1 MKFTVIGTGN
11 MGKALIRG
19 FLTKG
24 VIGKDELWVFDVRK
38 EAADA
43 VAEEYGC
50 TATDDASAAV
60 KDADY
65 VLMAVKPQQ
74 FDNALAGLMPDIK
87 DEAVIISIAAAVTV
101 ARIENIAG
109 KDRKI
114 MRVMP
119 NTPAQVGEGVS
130 AVVPVRIEGDQ
141 KEFCKKL
148 METCGIVIECDE
160 KTLDVIGC
168 VSGTGP
174 AYVMLF
180 IEAMA
185 DAAVK
190 HGIPRA
196 TALKIAEQTVMG
208 SGKLAL
214 ETGTHPAVLKDMVC
228 SPGGTTIAGVA
239 ALEEAGLRNAVI
251 KSVDAAYDRTVELA
265 TGK

>member
-11 MGKALIRG
+11 MGKALING
-19 FLTKG
+19 FLTSGMIKPE
-24 VIGKDELWVFDVRK
+24 ELCVFDIRK
-38 EAADA
+38 DAADK
-43 VAEEYGC
+43 VASDYGC
-50 TATDDASAAV
+50 TSTDDVKTAV
-60 KDADY
+60 EGADY
-65 VLMAVKPQQ
+65 VLMAVKPQH
-74 FDNALAGLMPDIK
+74 FDNALGGLMPYVKAD
-87 DEAVIISIAAAVTV
+87 AAIISIAAAVKV
-101 ARIENIAG
+101 ARIEKIAG
-109 KDRKI
+109 SDRKI
-114 MRVMP
+114 FRVMP
-119 NTPAQVGEGVS
+119 NTPAQVGSGVS
-130 AVVPVRIEGDQ
+130 AVVPVRIEGEQ
-141 KEFCKKL
+141 KDFL
-148 METCGIVIECDE
+148 INLFETCGIVIECDE

-196 TALKIAEQTVMG
+196 DALKIAEATVMG
-208 SGKLAL
+208 SGKLAF